1 MVCRSTS
8 GGLSL
13 ANKERDVGIFVRDK
27 LKSGNWKKTVYL
39 KLATLKTINRDENSE
54 NKFIKSLCISIES
67 DL

>member
-13 ANKERDVGIFVRDK
+13 ANKGRDIGIFVRDK
-27 LKSGNWKKTVYL
+27 LKSGNWKKRVYL